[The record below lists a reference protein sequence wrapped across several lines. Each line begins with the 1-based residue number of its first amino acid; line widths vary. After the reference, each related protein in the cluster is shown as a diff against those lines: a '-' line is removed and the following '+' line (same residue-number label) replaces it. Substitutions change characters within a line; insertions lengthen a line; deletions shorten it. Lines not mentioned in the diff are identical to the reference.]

1 MATVRR
7 RKARDVTGQV
17 NCLYSCRFIRLN
29 YLINC
34 EANGIKKSGF
44 CFTFMLFVSSVN
56 SGLEGGVGT
65 GVLSCMYAFC
75 LYSIS
80 TVSRRELYYSLNV

>member
-17 NCLYSCRFIRLN
+17 NCLYSLRFIRLH

-44 CFTFMLFVSSVN
+44 WFTFMLFVSSVN
-56 SGLEGGVGT
+56 SGLGVGRERVSRLVFS
-65 GVLSCMYAFC
+65 VLSVQCFDC
-75 LYSIS
+75 L
-80 TVSRRELYYSLNV
+80 